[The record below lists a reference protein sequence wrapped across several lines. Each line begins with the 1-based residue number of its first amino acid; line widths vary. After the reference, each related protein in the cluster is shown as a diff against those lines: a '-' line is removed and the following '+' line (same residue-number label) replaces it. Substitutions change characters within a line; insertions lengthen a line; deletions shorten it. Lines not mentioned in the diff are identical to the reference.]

1 MNRLITR
8 HTPHGSLRGWL
19 ERPELPHGLILIVRP
34 HLGPADSA
42 AASELASRRCAVL
55 VTELLT
61 ASEIAFADATHNV
74 PRLTQRLIDV
84 LDLIRS
90 DGDMEQLPL
99 GVFAT
104 GDIAPAAIRAAAQRD
119 SQVDAVACHG
129 GLIDRAG
136 GQALDLLLAPLLIL
150 LDADDEAGLT
160 ASRRANA
167 HLHNDHEIRKLP
179 PGEGAL
185 PLAANW
191 LAQRLGAPSSPEQA
205 R

>member
-1 MNRLITR
+1 MNRHITR
-8 HTPHGSLRGWL
+8 HTPHGSLRGCL
-19 ERPELPHGLILIVRP
+19 ERPELPSCLILIVRP
-34 HLGPADSA
+34 HLGTADTA
-42 AASELASRRCAVL
+42 MASELAMRGCAVF
-55 VTELLT
+55 VTELLS
-61 ASEIAFADATHNV
+61 ASEIGFADATQNV

-99 GVFAT
+99 GIFAT

-136 GQALDLLLAPLLIL
+136 GQALDLLLAPLLVL
-150 LDADDEAGLT
+150 HDADDAAGLT
-160 ASRRANA
+160 ASRRATG
-167 HLHNDHEIRKLP
+167 HLHNDHEIRTLR
-179 PGEGAL
+179 PGDAAL
-185 PLAANW
+185 TEAADW
-191 LAQRLGAPSSPEQA
+191 LIHRLL